1 MHAAGTRMAI
11 KRRGLPWS
19 ASWIIAAAAAGMT
32 PCAAQAQV
40 DTSSEPASVSE
51 PPGLTEIIVTARKRV
66 ETMQTIPESIDAFGP
81 QEISDA
87 HITKIDDLGNLVS
100 NLNITTRADNT
111 PDVVL
116 RGIGSFGVVSGVG
129 FYANDV
135 QLFDGQSV
143 RTEDI
148 ERIEVLKG
156 PQGTLYGGSNIGGA
170 IKYITKLPTDDFE
183 AGAGFEF
190 GNYSTQTYSGF
201 VSGPLISGPRCP
213 RELLRHAHRRLYL

>member
-1 MHAAGTRMAI
+1 MHAAGTRTAI
-11 KRRGLPWS
+11 KRRGRPWS
-19 ASWIIAAAAAGMT
+19 ASWIIAAALAGMT
-32 PCAAQAQV
+32 PCAAHAEV
-40 DTSSEPASVSE
+40 DTSGQPASAGE

-66 ETMQTIPESIDAFGP
+66 ESMQTIPESIDAFGP

-135 QLFDGQSV
+135 QLFDGQTV
-143 RTEDI
+143 RT
-148 ERIEVLKG
+148 
-156 PQGTLYGGSNIGGA
+156 
-170 IKYITKLPTDDFE
+170 
-183 AGAGFEF
+183 
-190 GNYSTQTYSGF
+190 
-201 VSGPLISGPRCP
+201 
-213 RELLRHAHRRLYL
+213 

>member
-1 MHAAGTRMAI
+1 MHSSYVWKGSRWFGPATGTLMIAVAATA
-11 KRRGLPWS
+11 LTPS
-19 ASWIIAAAAAGMT
+19 AT
-32 PCAAQAQV
+32 QAQAV
-40 DTSSEPASVSE
+40 STSQEVAATE
-51 PPGLTEIIVTARKRV
+51 EIGLTEIIVTARKRV
-66 ETMQTIPESIDAFGP
+66 ETMQSIPESIAAFGA
-81 QEISDA
+81 QEIADA
-87 HITKIDDLGNLVS
+87 HIVKMDDLGNLVS

-143 RTEDI
+143 RTDDI

-170 IKYITKLPTDDFE
+170 IKYITKMPTDDFH
-183 AGAGFEF
+183 AGVNVEF
-190 GNYSTQTYSGF
+190 GNYSSQAYSGF
-201 VSGPLISGPRCP
+201 VSGALIPG
-213 RELLRHAHRRLYL
+213 LL